1 MSVPL
6 ISPRR
11 ELGEFKKRY
20 RWMAVVVVLVFAM
33 LIVRVAQLQLVQG
46 QQWKEKAIDNITK
59 VTIVPA
65 LRGVIRDRNGQTLAE
80 NRASYR
86 GYFVPQFMEDKDF
99 TRLAQLMDLSAEEL
113 AAIRRRAAEVPK
125 HRMNQQIMFARDL
138 SPPQVAALESHSR
151 DLPAVTV
158 LATAERVYPFGSLA
172 AHGIGYMN
180 EVNAEDLEKDPHYRI
195 GDRVG
200 RTGVERGWEEALR
213 GKAGFR
219 KQLISRK
226 QALQGLEPQDYEEE
240 RRAEPGYDLTLTL
253 DMGLMRIA
261 EHAFRGQPSGAL
273 VVVDVERGEVL
284 ALYSKPS
291 YDLGEMSAGMSQQ
304 RYEELSTDVFRPLID
319 KTLYE
324 TYFPG
329 STFKPITALAAVG
342 DGIVDP
348 HDTIECHGFLKI
360 GRRRFRCGRAH
371 GDVNLHDALVRSC
384 NVYFWT
390 LSEQVGIEGINRY
403 ARAAG
408 LGEKT
413 GIGIAAE
420 SPGFLASREWYEKQ
434 HESRFLIGFTMNTAI
449 GQGNTRVTLVQLAS
463 AYAAIANGGT
473 VYRPMLVS
481 RISTHDGKL
490 VSATEPEVLSHL
502 DVPDSVLGLIRRG
515 LDGVVNDL
523 SGTAFDARIADGVR
537 IAGKTGT
544 AQVVFRPAGRGQ
556 VNPTGEYLK
565 RDHAW
570 FAGYAPSHA
579 PRYAIAVLVEH
590 GGSGG
595 RHAAPIAMQV
605 LNRYLGPILANEG
618 QDGREEPVH
627 EGPTDLGVDL
637 PVRQTADGGTSP
649 ATTSSDK
656 ADSPPQDHDAGVANK
671 PAHSQDAGGTP

>member
-1 MSVPL
+1 
-6 ISPRR
+6 
-11 ELGEFKKRY
+11 
-20 RWMAVVVVLVFAM
+20 MAVGVVVVFAV
-33 LIVRVAQLQLVQG
+33 LIFRVAQLQLAQAHAW
-46 QQWKEKAIDNITK
+46 QEKAIDNITK
-59 VTIVPA
+59 VTITPA

-86 GYFVPQFMEDKDF
+86 GYLVPQFMEEKDF
-99 TRLAQLMDLSAEEL
+99 ERLAELMDLSEAEL
-113 AAIRRRAAEVPK
+113 KSIRTRVRDVPVHRR
-125 HRMNQQIMFARDL
+125 NQQIMFARDL
-138 SPPQVAALESHSR
+138 KPEQVAALESYSR

-158 LATAERVYPFGSLA
+158 LSTAERVYPFGGLG
-172 AHGIGYMN
+172 AHAIGYMN
-180 EVNAEDLEKDPHYRI
+180 EVNAEDLEKDSHYRI

-200 RTGVERGWEEALR
+200 RTGVERGWEEVLR
-213 GKAGFR
+213 GKPGFR
-219 KQLISRK
+219 KQLIARK
-226 QALQGLEPQDYEEE
+226 RALHGVDPEAYEKE
-240 RRAEPGYDLTLTL
+240 RRSEPGHDLTLTL
-253 DMGLMRIA
+253 DIGLMRIA

-273 VVVDVERGEVL
+273 VVIDVERGEVL

-291 YDLGEMSAGMSQQ
+291 YDLGEMSAGMSKE

-342 DGIVDP
+342 AGHIDP
-348 HDTIECHGFLKI
+348 HDTIECQGFLKI

-371 GDVNLHDALVRSC
+371 GEMDLHDALVRSC
-384 NVYFWT
+384 NVYFWS
-390 LSEQVGIEGINRY
+390 LSEKVGIEGINQY

-408 LGEKT
+408 FGERTQLGIE
-413 GIGIAAE
+413 AE
-420 SPGFLASREWYEKQ
+420 SAGFLASREWYEKR

-473 VYRPMLVS
+473 VYRPMLV
-481 RISTHDGKL
+481 RRTSTRDGKL
-490 VSATEPEVLSHL
+490 VSTTEPEVVSHL

-570 FAGYAPSHA
+570 FAGYAPSNE

-595 RHAAPIAMQV
+595 RHAAPIAIQV
-605 LNRYLGPILANEG
+605 LNRYLSPILANEG
-618 QDGREEPVH
+618 EDGRAAPVE
-627 EGPTDLGVDL
+627 EGPTDLGLDWDL
-637 PVRQTADGGTSP
+637 GQQNADGGAP
-649 ATTSSDK
+649 KATRGGASVSD
-656 ADSPPQDHDAGVANK
+656 ASVSAPQTDAGVSN
-671 PAHSQDAGGTP
+671 

>member
-1 MSVPL
+1 
-6 ISPRR
+6 
-11 ELGEFKKRY
+11 
-20 RWMAVVVVLVFAM
+20 MAVAVVFVFAA
-33 LIVRVAQLQLVQG
+33 LIARVAQLQLVQASRW
-46 QQWKEKAIDNITK
+46 QTKAIDNITK
-59 VTIVPA
+59 VTVVPA

-86 GYFVPQFMEDKDF
+86 GYLVPQFMEAKEF
-99 TRLAQLMDLSAEEL
+99 ERLAQLMDLSKEEL
-113 AAIRRRAAEVPK
+113 AAIRKRISGVPAHRR
-125 HRMNQQIMFARDL
+125 NQQIMFARDL
-138 SPPQVAALESHSR
+138 SPPQVAALEGHSR

-172 AHGIGYMN
+172 AHAIGYMN
-180 EVNAEDLEKDPHYRI
+180 EVNAEDMDKDPHYQI
-195 GDRVG
+195 GDRIG
-200 RTGVERGWEEALR
+200 RTGVEKGWEELLR
-213 GKAGFR
+213 GTPGFR
-219 KQLISRK
+219 KELISRK
-226 QALQGLEPQDYEEE
+226 QALHGVDPEDYEDE
-240 RRAEPGYDLTLTL
+240 RLSHPGYDLTLTL

-261 EHAFRGQPSGAL
+261 EQAFRGQPSGAL
-273 VVVDVERGEVL
+273 VVVDVERGEVQ
-284 ALYSKPS
+284 ALYSKPA
-291 YDLGEMSAGMSQQ
+291 YDLGEMSTGMSKQ

-342 DGIVDP
+342 DGLVDP

-371 GDVNLHDALVRSC
+371 GEVTLHDALVRSC

-390 LSEQVGIEGINRY
+390 LSEQIGIEGINRY

-408 LGEKT
+408 FGVRT

-481 RISTHDGKL
+481 RVSSHDGKL
-490 VSATEPEVLSHL
+490 VSLTEPEVLSRL
-502 DVPDSVLGLIRRG
+502 DVPDSILGLIRRG

-556 VNPTGEYLK
+556 VNPTGAYLK

-570 FAGYAPSHA
+570 FAGYAPSHN

-595 RHAAPIAMQV
+595 RHAAPIAVQV
-605 LNRYLGPILANEG
+605 LNRYLGPILANADE
-618 QDGREEPVH
+618 DGREAPLYD
-627 EGPTDLGVDL
+627 GPTDLGIDFTRTSKSDAGTM
-637 PVRQTADGGTSP
+637 PDASNAGPQSNSTADAQVLVP
-649 ATTSSDK
+649 PDQ
-656 ADSPPQDHDAGVANK
+656 DSGAAKQ
-671 PAHSQDAGGTP
+671 

>member
-1 MSVPL
+1 M
-6 ISPRR
+6 
-11 ELGEFKKRY
+11 
-20 RWMAVVVVLVFAM
+20 VVVFAVLV
-33 LIVRVAQLQLVQG
+33 LRLAQLQLVQAKT
-46 QQWKEKAIDNITK
+46 WSEKAIDNITK
-59 VTIVPA
+59 LTITPA

-86 GYFVPQFMEDKDF
+86 GYLVPQFMEEKDF
-99 TRLAQLMDLSAEEL
+99 VRLTQLMELSEAEQKAL
-113 AAIRRRAAEVPK
+113 RKRVAEVPK
-125 HRMNQQIMFARDL
+125 HRRNQQIMFARDL
-138 SPPQVAALESHSR
+138 QPEQVAALESYSR
-151 DLPAVTV
+151 EMPAVTV
-158 LATAERVYPFGSLA
+158 LSTAERVYPFGGLA
-172 AHGIGYMN
+172 AHAIGYMN
-180 EVNAEDLEKDPHYRI
+180 EVNAEDLEKDPYYRI
-195 GDRVG
+195 GDRIG
-200 RTGVERGWEEALR
+200 RTGVERGWEESLR
-213 GKAGFR
+213 GKPGFH
-219 KQLISRK
+219 KQLIARGRTL
-226 QALQGLEPQDYEEE
+226 AGVDPEAYEAQ

-284 ALYSKPS
+284 ALYSKPA
-291 YDLGEMSAGMSQQ
+291 YDLGEMSAGMSKA

-342 DGIVDP
+342 NGLIDP
-348 HDTIECHGFLKI
+348 HDTITCEGFLKI

-371 GDVNLHDALVRSC
+371 GDMDLHDALVRSC

-390 LSEQVGIEGINRY
+390 LSEKVGLEGINQY
-403 ARAAG
+403 AHAAG
-408 LGEKT
+408 FGKRT

-434 HESRFLIGFTMNTAI
+434 HKSRFLIGFTMNTAI

-481 RISTHDGKL
+481 RISTSDGKL
-490 VSATEPEVLSHL
+490 KSTTEPEVLSHL

-570 FAGYAPSHA
+570 FAGYAPSNN

-595 RHAAPIAMQV
+595 RHAAPIAIQV

-618 QDGREEPVH
+618 EDGRSVPEY

-637 PVRQTADGGTSP
+637 PTLQHADGGSVHSATDGGVP
-649 ATTSSDK
+649 ARSVSD
-656 ADSPPQDHDAGVANK
+656 G
-671 PAHSQDAGGTP
+671 DAGGSTKPADAGGSP